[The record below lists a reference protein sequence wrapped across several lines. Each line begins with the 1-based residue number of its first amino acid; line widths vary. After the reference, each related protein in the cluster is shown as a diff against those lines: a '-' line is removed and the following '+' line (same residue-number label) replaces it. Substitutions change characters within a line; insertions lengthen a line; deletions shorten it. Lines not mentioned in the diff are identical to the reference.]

1 MLEEIS
7 KLDSEWRKIALKI
20 CGNKYLAD
28 DLVNDMYLK
37 MHKIKP
43 KNFNK
48 HYISYSIYH
57 QFLNYINKN
66 KNTIYLEDVNTSK
79 ISYNESETDVRI
91 RINKALDELGLLDK
105 EMLLHTHEKSLR
117 KVAEY
122 LDMSYGKVN
131 YMKKNALE
139 KLENTKE
146 IKNWKNER

>member
-1 MLEEIS
+1 MLKEIS

-66 KNTIYLEDVNTSK
+66 KNTIYLEDVNISK
-79 ISYNESETDVRI
+79 MSYNESRN
-91 RINKALDELGLLDK
+91 RC
-105 EMLLHTHEKSLR
+105 
-117 KVAEY
+117 
-122 LDMSYGKVN
+122 
-131 YMKKNALE
+131 
-139 KLENTKE
+139 
-146 IKNWKNER
+146 